1 MKNRVNC
8 LEVSLGLCVFAVAF
22 ALWYTHRDVITLR
35 EEMATLREETATLR
49 EETAALR
56 EETTARLSQLENI
69 MTAGFKKLLTSMGAE
84 KTSEKM
90 TPA

>member
-35 EEMATLREETATLR
+35 EEMATLREEM
-49 EETAALR
+49 AALR
-56 EETTARLSQLENI
+56 RLLYAKRLPQ
-69 MTAGFKKLLTSMGAE
+69 G
-84 KTSEKM
+84 
-90 TPA
+90 

>member
-1 MKNRVNC
+1 MENRVNR
-8 LEVSLGLCVFAVAF
+8 LEVSPGLCVFAVAF
-22 ALWYTHRDVITLR
+22 ALWYMHRDVVF
-35 EEMATLREETATLR
+35 LREETATLR

-69 MTAGFKKLLTSMGAE
+69 MTAGFEKLLSSMGAE